1 MQNAAARLIFLEP
14 KYCHVRPLLYNLH
27 WLPVKFRID
36 FKILLLTYKAIN
48 GLAPF
53 YLQELISLKEACKY
67 KLRSDCDGLLLNPV
81 KFKTLTTLGDRSF
94 AAAAPQL
101 WNSLPYS
108 IRSSP
113 SVASFKKT
121 LKTFL
126 FQKAFLWFYV
136 LFNLVF
142 SRFYAV
148 FYDLSSL
155 GNFYSFSVDIIV
167 LLFLVG
173 SCTFCMYTLCSV
185 SIFLNFIFYYYYLF
199 FIIFWFFLIFLFLSA
214 YENSNVD
221 IGTM

>member
-1 MQNAAARLIFLEP
+1 M
-14 KYCHVRPLLYNLH
+14 LYNLL

-36 FKILLLTYKAIN
+36 FTILLLTYKAIN

-67 KLRSDCDGLLLNPV
+67 KLRSDCDGLLLNPL
-81 KFKTLTTLGDRSF
+81 KFKTLTMLGDRSF
-94 AAAAPQL
+94 TATAPRL

-121 LKTFL
+121 RKTFL

-142 SRFYAV
+142 SSFIQF
-148 FYDLSSL
+148 FYDFSSL
-155 GNFYSFSVDIIV
+155 GNFYSFGVDIIV
-167 LLFLVG
+167 LLSLVG
-173 SCTFCMYTLCSV
+173 SCTFCTYTSCSL
-185 SIFLNFIFYYYYLF
+185 SI
-199 FIIFWFFLIFLFLSA
+199 FFLIFLFLSA
-214 YENSNVD
+214 DENSNID
-221 IGTM
+221 IGAI

>member
-1 MQNAAARLIFLEP
+1 MVFLS

-101 WNSLPYS
+101 WNSLPYLL
-108 IRSSP
+108 RRSP

-126 FQKAFLWFYV
+126 FKKAFWDFLCF
-136 LFNLVF
+136 LISFLVGF
-142 SRFYAV
+142 MQF

-155 GNFYSFSVDIIV
+155 GNFSSFSIDTE
-167 LLFLVG
+167 LF
-173 SCTFCMYTLCSV
+173 
-185 SIFLNFIFYYYYLF
+185 
-199 FIIFWFFLIFLFLSA
+199 
-214 YENSNVD
+214 
-221 IGTM
+221 

>member
-1 MQNAAARLIFLEP
+1 M
-14 KYCHVRPLLYNLH
+14 LYNLH

-101 WNSLPYS
+101 WNSLPCT

-113 SVASFKKT
+113 SVASFKKK
-121 LKTFL
+121 LKTESFFVIL
-126 FQKAFLWFYV
+126 CTFY
-136 LFNLVF
+136 LVF
-142 SRFYAV
+142 SKFYAV
-148 FYDLSSL
+148 SYDLSSL
-155 GNFYSFSVDIIV
+155 IGNFYSFMQ
-167 LLFLVG
+167 FLR
-173 SCTFCMYTLCSV
+173 FK
-185 SIFLNFIFYYYYLF
+185 
-199 FIIFWFFLIFLFLSA
+199 
-214 YENSNVD
+214 
-221 IGTM
+221 